1 MRGFE
6 QDLSCYMKAKL
17 LNVKED
23 LLASTIKVKR
33 MLKLSC
39 FTQGLLQ
46 TENNDQWK
54 LKLEGQII
62 QT

>member
-1 MRGFE
+1 
-6 QDLSCYMKAKL
+6 MKAKL